1 MALTSLMFTELPLDA
16 DFPSA
21 AKAGRVLMPK
31 MVDAA
36 ATVASSL
43 VTVVFMVSSLIF
55 LDVPRAPQHW
65 D

>member
-1 MALTSLMFTELPLDA
+1 
-16 DFPSA
+16 
-21 AKAGRVLMPK
+21 MPK
-31 MVDAA
+31 MVNAA

-43 VTVVFMVSSLIF
+43 VTVVFMVPSLIF